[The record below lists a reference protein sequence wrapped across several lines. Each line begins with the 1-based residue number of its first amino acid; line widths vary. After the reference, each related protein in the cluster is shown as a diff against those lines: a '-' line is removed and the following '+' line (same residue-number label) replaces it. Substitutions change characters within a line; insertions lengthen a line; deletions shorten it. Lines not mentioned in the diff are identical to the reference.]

1 MPQRISPGAARR
13 SSFAAWSCVVWG
25 VAAWLVAGR
34 AAAQEEPGRV
44 EVARGALV
52 ASPRVLGLGGAYVAV
67 AQGRDGL
74 RHNAAAPAVRAPHS
88 VDHVE
93 LYFGFDLQ
101 LPAVIPGADLFNDD
115 DDEEQLDGLAILS
128 LGAILQAGSNGF
140 GLLAEGER
148 FGGGGST
155 TGLRLS
161 GADFGMVTLLYARGF
176 AHDQLIVGAGPRLG
190 GFTIAAEERDSLFGT
205 LAVGGELGVLWR
217 PNWQRY
223 RVGANFKTPLSQGPS
238 SVETS
243 SDATWSPEGVSLPWQ
258 ASVGF
263 AYQFGPRPFNPRW
276 KDPSDLAEAALAR
289 DPSADPEDIEEQVGQ
304 RLEREYEALPRFYVL
319 VSTELAFMGSSS
331 DAGALSS
338 VGEEEVVEA
347 GEEVT
352 LSPRVGVESEVWP
365 HRLKLRAGSYGEA
378 ARLRG
383 GRYRVHGTFG
393 FDLKMFRF
401 SMFGLLDE
409 KTDWQF
415 STAVDAAR
423 EYLATSFSIGTW
435 H

>member
-1 MPQRISPGAARR
+1 RARGQRFAPPYRTRRRPPSGSSRGSFRRARAERPPRGGRASGARRRSHLGASTSRCASPWARRIAARALQRSRERCSNVACIPRRALHVRPDMPQRISPGAARR

-176 AHDQLIVGAGPRLG
+176 A
-190 GFTIAAEERDSLFGT
+190 
-205 LAVGGELGVLWR
+205 
-217 PNWQRY
+217 
-223 RVGANFKTPLSQGPS
+223 
-238 SVETS
+238 
-243 SDATWSPEGVSLPWQ
+243 
-258 ASVGF
+258 
-263 AYQFGPRPFNPRW
+263 
-276 KDPSDLAEAALAR
+276 
-289 DPSADPEDIEEQVGQ
+289 
-304 RLEREYEALPRFYVL
+304 
-319 VSTELAFMGSSS
+319 
-331 DAGALSS
+331 
-338 VGEEEVVEA
+338 
-347 GEEVT
+347 
-352 LSPRVGVESEVWP
+352 
-365 HRLKLRAGSYGEA
+365 
-378 ARLRG
+378 
-383 GRYRVHGTFG
+383 
-393 FDLKMFRF
+393 
-401 SMFGLLDE
+401 
-409 KTDWQF
+409 
-415 STAVDAAR
+415 
-423 EYLATSFSIGTW
+423 
-435 H
+435 